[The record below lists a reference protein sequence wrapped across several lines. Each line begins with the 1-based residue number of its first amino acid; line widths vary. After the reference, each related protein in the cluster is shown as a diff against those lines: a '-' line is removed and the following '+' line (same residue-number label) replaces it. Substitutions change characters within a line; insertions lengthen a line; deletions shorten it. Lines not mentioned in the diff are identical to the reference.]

1 MGAGAEKAT
10 LGPPAGRPRGGCTEY
25 SCIVPSY
32 ITLEM
37 HMQDQKG
44 HEVLIGKQN
53 WTGLKE

>member
-1 MGAGAEKAT
+1 MRAGAEKAT
-10 LGPPAGRPRGGCTEY
+10 LGPPAGRPVRCTKY

-53 WTGLKE
+53 WSGLKE